1 MRGIECHCVKRGCTL
16 DQPPALHDAQ
26 AAAREPAV
34 AAGDALVWESD
45 LADLTEVPLTALD
58 SLSPLLSDSPILIEI
73 LRARSSTKGGP
84 EPGRA
89 E

>member
-26 AAAREPAV
+26 AAVREPAV
-34 AAGDALVWESD
+34 AVGDACDWESD
-45 LADLTEVPLTALD
+45 LADLTEVSLAALD
-58 SLSPLLSDSPILIEI
+58 SVRPLRSDSRILIEI
-73 LRARSSTKGGP
+73 LRARCSTKGGP